1 MKTKYYKQIAI
12 ALVSLLF
19 LAGCASDFLDI
30 QQKGVTKVTDFYKT
44 DADATGA
51 IMGCYN
57 MMRGLQA
64 SSWTSM
70 WMTKESLSDDIYTGG
85 QSSSDRPEYQELNT
99 FSFGTTNSPITNIYK
114 YQYMVIYRAN
124 MIIDNFKTPT
134 AYQKLVIAEAKAIR
148 AYMYFDLATLYGNV
162 PLVLHELLPTEYAQ
176 PNSAAVTNPDGTIT
190 PTGLYAQIE
199 KDLTEAIADLPRK
212 ADLKA
217 ANSDISR
224 FSKGTAQ
231 AFLGKTQLYEKK
243 YSEAAITLNALI
255 ATGDYGLYQLSELKN
270 NDYTQLF
277 RTSTEF
283 GKESLFEISYSSA
296 RGNDWNFTDLFSDP
310 SRTNPSNIVWQ
321 LCGPRGDQGFKGPQD
336 SVVVNGVKVPNL
348 KFKSSQSINGGWGF
362 GLPTLDLWNAYKNAG
377 DSIRVQATIL
387 SEAQVKAQGGTMLRV
402 GEPAGGNMIWGCAG
416 LVRLKYTTWADE
428 TATPDQVTKGAVP
441 DLNYGTNLRIMRYAD
456 VLLMAAEANFQAGAN
471 GVALEQINQVR
482 TRVLLPPLTSLS
494 LANIKLERRLELSFE
509 GSRYQDL
516 VRWGD
521 AATVLKDQ
529 GKLVPTGARVG
540 GVLQYNNNPA
550 AGFKAPKNNMFPIP
564 FNEISS
570 NPNVKQNPGYN

>member
-30 QQKGVTKVTDFYKT
+30 QQQGVTKVTDFYKT

-64 SSWTSM
+64 SSWTSA

-85 QSSSDRPEYQELNT
+85 ENAGDRPEYQELNT
-99 FSFGTTNSPITNIYK
+99 FTFGTTNSPITNIYK

-176 PNSAAVTNPDGTIT
+176 PNSASVTNTDGTIT

-199 KDLTEAIADLPRK
+199 KDLTEAIVDLPRK

-217 ANSDISR
+217 AGSDISR

-243 YSEAAITLNALI
+243 YTDAATTLNALI

-296 RGNDWNFTDLFSDP
+296 RGNDWSFSDLFNDP
-310 SRTNPSNIVWQ
+310 SRTNPANIVWQ
-321 LCGPRGDQGFKGPQD
+321 LCGPRGDQGFNAGTL
-336 SVVVNGVKVPNL
+336 G
-348 KFKSSQSINGGWGF
+348 INAGWGF
-362 GLPTLDLWNAYKNAG
+362 GLPTLDLWKAYKDAG
-377 DSIRVQATIL
+377 DSVRVHATIL
-387 SEAQVKAQGGTMLRV
+387 TESQVKAVGGTMLRT
-402 GEPAGGNMIWGCAG
+402 GQPAGGNMIWGCAG
-416 LVRLKYTTWADE
+416 LIRLKYTTWADE
-428 TATPDQVTKGAVP
+428 TATPDQVSKGAVP

-456 VLLMAAEANFQAGAN
+456 VLLMASEANLLAGAN
-471 GVALEQINQVR
+471 GIALGQINQVR
-482 TRVLLPPLTSLS
+482 TRVSLPPLTSLT

-529 GKLVPTGARVG
+529 GKAVPTGARVG